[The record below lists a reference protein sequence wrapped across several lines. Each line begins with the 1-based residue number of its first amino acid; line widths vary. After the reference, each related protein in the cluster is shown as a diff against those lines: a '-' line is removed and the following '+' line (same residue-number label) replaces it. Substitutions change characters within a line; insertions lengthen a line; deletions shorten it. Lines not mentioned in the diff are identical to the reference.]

1 MPDSSR
7 DSCRCQQIGHIENLS
22 KNLQKYENSKLSS
35 LGMRG
40 IHALTLFQ
48 LSRRSDGMTVTEI
61 ATACEVDK
69 ALISRV
75 VVELIEA
82 GHVVYL
88 EPETKNYRRKI
99 VLTPRGRAC
108 LRRVTLLIC
117 SSIRDIKDEITVEEL
132 NAFFKVMMA
141 LNAVFSGEIA
151 AEDSNEEKGE

>member
-1 MPDSSR
+1 MNTMLIDR
-7 DSCRCQQIGHIENLS
+7 YAQFRIHIENLS

-48 LSRRSDGMTVTEI
+48 LSRRADGMTVTEI
-61 ATACEVDK
+61 AAACEVDK

-88 EPETKNYRRKI
+88 EPETKNYRRKM

-141 LNAVFSGEIA
+141 LNAVFSGDA
-151 AEDSNEEKGE
+151 ATDAEEEKGE

>member
-1 MPDSSR
+1 MLIDR
-7 DSCRCQQIGHIENLS
+7 YAQFRIHIENLS

-48 LSRRSDGMTVTEI
+48 LSRRADGMTVTEI

-88 EPETKNYRRKI
+88 EPETKNYRRKM

-141 LNAVFSGEIA
+141 LNAVFSGDA
-151 AEDSNEEKGE
+151 TADAEEEKGE

>member
-1 MPDSSR
+1 MNTMLIDR
-7 DSCRCQQIGHIENLS
+7 YAQFRIHIENLS

-48 LSRRSDGMTVTEI
+48 LSRRADGMTVTEI

-88 EPETKNYRRKI
+88 EPETKNYRRKM

-141 LNAVFSGEIA
+141 LNAVFSGDA
-151 AEDSNEEKGE
+151 TADAEEEKGE

>member
-1 MPDSSR
+1 MA
-7 DSCRCQQIGHIENLS
+7 
-22 KNLQKYENSKLSS
+22 S

-48 LSRRSDGMTVTEI
+48 LSRRAEGMTVTEI

-69 ALISRV
+69 SLISRV
-75 VVELIEA
+75 IVDLIDA
-82 GHVVYL
+82 GHATYL
-88 EPETKNYRRKI
+88 EPETKNYRRKL

-117 SSIRDIKDEITVEEL
+117 SSIRDIKADITVEEL

-141 LNAVFSGEIA
+141 LNNFFSGEVSGVESA
-151 AEDSNEEKGE
+151 DDEKGE

>member
-1 MPDSSR
+1 MLIDR
-7 DSCRCQQIGHIENLS
+7 YAQFRIHIENLS
-22 KNLQKYENSKLSS
+22 KNLQKYENSKMAS

-48 LSRRSDGMTVTEI
+48 LSRRAEGMTVTEI

-69 ALISRV
+69 SLISRV
-75 VVELIEA
+75 IVDLIDA
-82 GHVVYL
+82 GHVTYL
-88 EPETKNYRRKI
+88 EPETKNYRRKL

-117 SSIRDIKDEITVEEL
+117 SSIRDIKADITVEEL

-141 LNAVFSGEIA
+141 LNNFFSGEVSGVESA
-151 AEDSNEEKGE
+151 DDEKGE